1 MGYFKYRAMSPNG
14 ERIDGEYESKT
25 KEEVISMI
33 TSNGYYPLKIEES
46 KSKKKIEFNSLTKV
60 TLKDIAIFCR
70 QFYTMLDA
78 GVTINRA
85 LTILSEQTVNKK
97 LRQSIKQVE
106 EDVKKGDPLSN
117 AMKKHDDTF
126 PNLLVSMIE
135 VGEVSGNLDRI
146 MKRMSDQYEKDYKIQ
161 NKVKAAMIYPM
172 VVGVVAI
179 LVVAILM
186 TFVIPSFIEMFNDMN
201 VELPL
206 ITKILISLSQF
217 ARDNIIPIWSTV
229 LVFIIAMKAY
239 LKTEHGYY
247 TSSSFKLKFPVL
259 DKLNQKIIVS
269 RFTRTMSVL
278 LSSGIPMVKALE
290 LVSGIVDNKIAEN
303 QLMNMKETVIRGDGL
318 YKPMKESD
326 IFPNMLATMVN
337 IGEETGAIDEILYK
351 TADFYDEELET
362 QIQTTASLIEPI
374 LIVFMGGIV
383 AFIVV
388 SIMMPMVTM
397 YDSI

>member
-1 MGYFKYRAMSPNG
+1 MKKFKYRAMSPGG
-14 ERIDGEYESKT
+14 ERIAGEYEASS

-33 TSNGYYPLKIEES
+33 TSNGYYPLKVEENKLS
-46 KSKKKIEFNSLTKV
+46 RQIDFDMLTKV

-85 LTILSEQTVNKK
+85 LTILSQQTVNKK
-97 LRQSIKQVE
+97 LKKAIQNVE
-106 EDVKKGDPLSN
+106 EEVKKGEPLSK
-117 AMKKHDDTF
+117 AMKNQEDIF
-126 PNLLVSMIE
+126 PNLLTSMVE
-135 VGEVSGNLDRI
+135 VGEVSGNLDTI

-161 NKVKAAMIYPM
+161 NKVKAAMIYPT

-186 TFVIPSFIEMFNDMN
+186 TFVIPSFIEMFNDMD
-201 VELPL
+201 VELPW
-206 ITKILISLSQF
+206 ITKMLISISSF
-217 ARDNIIPIWSTV
+217 ARDNVIPIWSTV
-229 LVFIIAMKAY
+229 VLVLIILGAY

-247 TSSSFKLKFPVL
+247 TSSSFKLKFPIL

-278 LSSGIPMVKALE
+278 LSSGIPMIKALE
-290 LVSGIVDNKIAEN
+290 LVSSIVGNKVAQD
-303 QLMNMKETVIRGDGL
+303 QLLEMKDVVTRGEGL
-318 YKPMKESD
+318 YNPMKESD
-326 IFPNMLATMVN
+326 IFPDMLATMVN

-351 TADFYDEELET
+351 TADFYDEELEN

-383 AFIVV
+383 TFIVI
-388 SIMMPMVTM
+388 SIMLPMVTM